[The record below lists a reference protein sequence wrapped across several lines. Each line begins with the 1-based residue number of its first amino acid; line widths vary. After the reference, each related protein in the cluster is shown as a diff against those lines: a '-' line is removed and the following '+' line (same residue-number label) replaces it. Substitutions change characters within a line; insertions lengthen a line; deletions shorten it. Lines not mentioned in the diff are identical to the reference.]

1 MFAITLK
8 PVFVLE
14 NGIIE
19 QSLCKFRK
27 PKMGSYFG
35 SFPKFTSSMK
45 IAFEALKLDH
55 LMIIYLGE
63 KYYELNNKVSVVGI
77 RSPAFLKPLIF

>member
-1 MFAITLK
+1 
-8 PVFVLE
+8 
-14 NGIIE
+14 
-19 QSLCKFRK
+19 
-27 PKMGSYFG
+27 
-35 SFPKFTSSMK
+35 MK